1 MGRMD
6 GEGLVHDEKKG
17 VNPLPPPKKKRR
29 EKRANRKK
37 ERALKNLESRAIF
50 TGRNR
55 EKPRNF
61 QRVSGESCIAAVNEI
76 CKTQQR
82 QHERG

>member
-17 VNPLPPPKKKRR
+17 SKPPSQKNE
-29 EKRANRKK
+29 EKREEGKSKK

-50 TGRNR
+50 TR
-55 EKPRNF
+55 EIERSCAIFANVSPR
-61 QRVSGESCIAAVNEI
+61 
-76 CKTQQR
+76 
-82 QHERG
+82 